1 VDEKTKMSTAIVE
14 RSCIKRQNG
23 LMRDLN
29 QQSHE
34 IKENM
39 ARIQARMIQENY
51 SEKEKHK
58 DEIRL
63 RNFRSDLARTEMIR
77 SMQYQAISDVSRMKI

>member
-1 VDEKTKMSTAIVE
+1 MSTAIVE
-14 RSCIKRQNG
+14 RSWIKRQNG
-23 LMRDLN
+23 LMQDLN